1 MSTDSKIISFDDA
14 FIDAILEKKNQINL
28 AIDSNKYKKVNSK
41 YRKAI
46 SKYRSDP
53 PPAFFEDDLK
63 IFVNLFDENK
73 SIFNKRSRKLIP
85 FKDKRIKNLITLLAD
100 DIFWKEV
107 YLKSISYCDDV
118 YQQSDLPAIKFSS
131 NYLFGKSIIS
141 RLIYFLMGKNP
152 YGKDLFGKHIRFFA
166 DEVEYSSQAKM
177 LKKVTDRLN
186 FEVQSFIHYCEGVLS
201 VLNNLKPYI
210 LNFEVKEHIKAFEF
224 LLSSIADAAKPIEV
238 LKKLWLKNDNFNDA
252 DLILLWGGT
261 KRAYFNDTENR
272 PKRMSELDYGYKY
285 DEAFNWLK
293 LKNALGKDGFNFEKR
308 ENDINYPKDLDEL
321 STIFATTNKQFVP
334 VDEKL
339 VDEIEQQIL
348 DKQNNIFQSIEAV
361 KEKYPQNELSNSEKE
376 ELKKKLL
383 DYLNEIS

>member
-1 MSTDSKIISFDDA
+1 MSTAPKNKSFDDS
-14 FIDAILEKKNQINL
+14 FIDAILEKKDQIGFAISACKVSDTYKEDFESKLKIYVNL
-28 AIDSNKYKKVNSK
+28 A
-41 YRKAI
+41 
-46 SKYRSDP
+46 
-53 PPAFFEDDLK
+53 
-63 IFVNLFDENK
+63 DECKN
-73 SIFNKRSRKLIP
+73 IFNKRSRKFER
-85 FKDKRIKNLITLLAD
+85 FKDKRIKKLITLLAD

-107 YLKSISYCDDV
+107 YLKSISYCEDL
-118 YQQSDLPAIKFSS
+118 YQQSDLPAIKFNT

-166 DEVEYSSQAKM
+166 DEVEYSSQAEM
-177 LKKVTDRLN
+177 LEKVTDRLN

-238 LKKLWLKNDNFNDA
+238 LKKLWLKNEIFNDA
-252 DLILLWGGT
+252 ELILLWGGT

-272 PKRMSELDYGYKY
+272 PKRISESDFGYIY
-285 DEAFNWLK
+285 DDAFNWLK
-293 LKNALGKDGFNFEKR
+293 LKNALGKDGFKFEKR

-339 VDEIEQQIL
+339 VDEIQQTPDIE
-348 DKQNNIFQSIEAV
+348 NNIFQSIEAI